1 MRALMVFMLVG
12 VVACDGL
19 IGDVP
24 MTGDDDPEASGARH
38 ARRVSAPQ
46 LRQAIVTATGFD
58 YVGSARVADPSS
70 PQGSVVRDDAPLLEV
85 YGASLGNPDYNY
97 TTQASLDA
105 SITFSK
111 LAEDG
116 VRYACRQVA
125 EAEVVLGAHPSGRAH
140 LLLDVDRVVSLPAD
154 ETSVRGNIAELALH
168 YWGHVQ
174 EPSDEDTSALLDVFR
189 AGYDAGTPAVDP
201 EMPEDELPPD
211 PVLARNAGGWRAV
224 CIAMLSDPRF
234 LTY

>member
-1 MRALMVFMLVG
+1 MRSVLLVLSMC
-12 VVACDGL
+12 VACDGL

-24 MTGDDDPEASGARH
+24 TTDIDPEASGPRH
-38 ARRVSAPQ
+38 ARRLSAPQ
-46 LRQAIVTATGFD
+46 LRQALVAATGFD
-58 YVGSARVADPSS
+58 YVGTARVADPSS
-70 PQGSVVRDDAPLLEV
+70 PQGSIVRDDAPLLDA

-97 TTQASLDA
+97 TTQAALDA

-125 EAEVVLGAHPSGRAH
+125 EAEVVLGAHPSGRDH
-140 LLLDVDRVVSLPAD
+140 LLLDVAPVVSLPTD
-154 ETSVRGNIAELALH
+154 EAAIRQNIAALALH
-168 YWGHVQ
+168 YWGHEQ
-174 EPSDEDTSALLDVFR
+174 DADDEETSALVELFR

-201 EMPEDELPPD
+201 EMPEED
-211 PVLARNAGGWRAV
+211 PVDPVASRNAGGWRAV
-224 CIAMLSDPRF
+224 CIAMLSDARF

>member
-1 MRALMVFMLVG
+1 MRALMVLALMGSL
-12 VVACDGL
+12 ACDGR
-19 IGDVP
+19 IGEVP
-24 MTGDDDPEASGARH
+24 VSEEDNPEASGPRH
-38 ARRVSAPQ
+38 VRRLSAPQ
-46 LRQAIVTATGFD
+46 LRSAIVTATGFD
-58 YVGSARVADPSS
+58 YVGTARVSDPSS
-70 PQGSVVRDDAPLLEV
+70 PQGSIVRDDAPLLAV

-116 VRYACRQVA
+116 VRYACGQVA
-125 EAEVVLGAHPSGRAH
+125 EAEVVVGAHPSGVPH
-140 LLLDVDRVVSLPAD
+140 LLLEVDSLVSLPAD
-154 ETSVRGNIAELALH
+154 EPAIRANISKLALR

-174 EPSDEDTSALLDVFR
+174 EGSDEETSALLDVFR

-201 EMPEDELPPD
+201 EMPDEPTPD
-211 PVLARNAGGWRAV
+211 PVASRNAGGWRAV
-224 CIAMLSDPRF
+224 CIAMLSDARF